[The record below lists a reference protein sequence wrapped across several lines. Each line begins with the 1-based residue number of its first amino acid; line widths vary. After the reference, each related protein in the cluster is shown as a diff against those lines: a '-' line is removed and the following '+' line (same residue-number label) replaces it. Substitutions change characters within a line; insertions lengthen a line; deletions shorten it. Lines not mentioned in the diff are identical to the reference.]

1 MHKSTAILLLTLL
14 LASAAGIAFGKYAG
28 YLHLTAHKEKIVVV
42 TFPNL
47 KGDVELLVKG
57 CNIKV
62 VSLAPPGVDPHS
74 YTLSPEKVKL
84 VKEAILVVST
94 GHAPFELSLRKI
106 VPQDKLVEINKIPGI
121 KLAKLPGSGKLNPHM
136 PILDPH
142 NYKVFINYVRWKL
155 EEALP
160 KCRDRIYGN
169 MVNITIALSH
179 ITRGDQGILGEPL
192 QPRPAVITSPPLQ
205 YAVQWLGLRPVLLLS
220 PGEGAN
226 PPAGTVE
233 KVKKILENNGVAV
246 VMTVPPHGYPY
257 SKLDAWLIN
266 VAKEVNA
273 TVFAVPA
280 PFHLNSTIKVI
291 YYVSL
296 EATALSI
303 HPVAT
308 GNSG

>member
-1 MHKSTAILLLTLL
+1 MKRGTAILLLALL
-14 LASAAGIAFGKYAG
+14 LASVAGLAFGKYAG
-28 YLHLTAHKEKIVVV
+28 YIPLTLHKEKIVVV

-47 KGDVELLVKG
+47 KGDVQLLVKG
-57 CNIKV
+57 CDIKV
-62 VSLAPPGVDPHS
+62 ISLAPPGVDPHS

-84 VKEAILVVST
+84 VKEAMLVVST

-121 KLAKLPGSGKLNPHM
+121 KLAKLPGSGKPNPHM

-142 NYKVFINYVRWKL
+142 NYKVFINYIRWKL
-155 EEALP
+155 GEALP
-160 KCRDRIYGN
+160 KCYYRIYDN
-169 MVNITIALSH
+169 MANLTIALSD
-179 ITRGDQGILGEPL
+179 ITRGDWGILGGPL
-192 QPRPAVITSPPLQ
+192 NPRPAVITSPPLQ
-205 YAVQWLGLRPVLLLS
+205 YAVQWLGLHPVLLLS
-220 PGEGAN
+220 PGEGAT
-226 PPAGTVE
+226 PPAETVE

-246 VMTVPPHGYPY
+246 VMTVPPNAKPY

-280 PFHLNSTIKVI
+280 PFALNSTIKII

-303 HPVAT
+303 PSGVT

>member
-1 MHKSTAILLLTLL
+1 MQRSTAILLITLL
-14 LASAAGIAFGKYAG
+14 LASIAGIALGKYTG
-28 YLHLTAHKEKIVVV
+28 HLPLTPHKEKIVVV

-74 YTLSPEKVKL
+74 YTLSPEKAKL
-84 VKEAILVVST
+84 ARNAILVVST

-106 VPQDKLVEINKIPGI
+106 VPPDKLVEINKIPGI
-121 KLAKLPGSGKLNPHM
+121 KLAKLPGSDKVNPHL

-155 EEALP
+155 GEVLP
-160 KCRDRIYGN
+160 KCYDKLYGN
-169 MVNITIALSH
+169 MVNVTIALSD
-179 ITRGDQGILGEPL
+179 ITRGDQGILGKPL

-226 PPAGTVE
+226 PPPGIVE
-233 KVKKILENNGVAV
+233 KVKNILENDGVAV
-246 VMTVPPHGYPY
+246 VMTVPPRGKPY

-280 PFHLNSTIKVI
+280 PFALNSTIKVI
-291 YYVSL
+291 YYVSI

-303 HPVAT
+303 PSAAT
-308 GNSG
+308 GNTG